1 MQFGVQ
7 LLNYFTTWEETLPA
21 IKYLDAG
28 PWNSL
33 WFSDHFFPPYPGR
46 VSKDGIPLEAE
57 SALESWS
64 LLTATAVVTERL
76 RLGVLVTGNKFRN
89 PALLAKMV
97 STIDQISNGRL
108 ILGIGAGWYNREH
121 EAYGW
126 EFPGVK
132 ERCDRLEEAVEL
144 IRMLFTAEAPVN
156 YEGQYYKL
164 KDAYFSPPCTQ
175 KPHVPI
181 MVGGN
186 GEKRTLRTLAR
197 FGDIANIDFNKPG
210 TPEMFKHKMEVIER
224 HCEEFG
230 RNTKDIKKTMV
241 IPIKIEK
248 DEKEAVKLRE
258 RRGDWALL
266 GTVPF
271 IIDRIQKFID
281 AGAEE
286 IILSGTY
293 PIKPELFKQIEDE
306 VLSNFI

>member
-21 IKYLDAG
+21 IKYLDKG
-28 PWNSL
+28 QWSSL
-33 WFSDHFFPPYPGR
+33 WFSDHFIPPYPR
-46 VSKDGIPLEAE
+46 ANLEAE

-64 LLTATAVVTERL
+64 MLTATATVTERL

-108 ILGIGAGWYNREH
+108 ILGIGAGWYKREH

-144 IRMLFTAEAPVN
+144 IRMLFTADGPVN
-156 YEGQYYKL
+156 YNGQYYQLEK
-164 KDAYFSPPCTQ
+164 AYFSPPCTQ

-186 GEKRTLRTLAR
+186 GEKRTLRTLAQ

-266 GTVPF
+266 GSVPS

-286 IILSGTY
+286 IILSGTLA
-293 PIKPELFKQIEDE
+293 KQELFEQIEDE
-306 VLSNFI
+306 VLSAFI